1 MAKARVGVEGN
12 QQAVVDLERWLQT
25 IERRNG
31 VVRHF
36 LMVQWQELSS
46 PLPAGTNFPSVWP
59 PELRR
64 TIELVSRPIAKA
76 DVEAVLAE
84 HASDPTNVLVTPD
97 PNGEVGWTPVDAY
110 FVT

>member
-1 MAKARVGVEGN
+1 VAKARVGVEGN